1 LAVFIVSF
9 WEILFENT
17 ATIQC

>member
-9 WEILFENT
+9 WKILFEKT